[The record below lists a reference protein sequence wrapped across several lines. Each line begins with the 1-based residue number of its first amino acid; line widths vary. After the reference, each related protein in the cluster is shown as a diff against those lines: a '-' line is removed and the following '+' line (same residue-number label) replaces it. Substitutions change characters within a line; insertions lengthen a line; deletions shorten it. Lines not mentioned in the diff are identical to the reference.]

1 MATTDSILK
10 LENAKHAIRITKASL
25 DPAKAPR
32 FDKASIEAERQKVSE
47 GLDDALELL
56 KLCQAYLLSQVA

>member
-1 MATTDSILK
+1 MITADNILR

-25 DPAKAPR
+25 DPATAPR
-32 FDKASIEAERQKVSE
+32 FDKASIEAERQKVAE

-56 KLCQAYLLSQVA
+56 KLCQERLLNGVA

>member
-1 MATTDSILK
+1 MTITDDLLK

-25 DPAKAPR
+25 DPVNAPR
-32 FDKASIEAERQKVSE
+32 FAKANIEAERKKVAK

>member
-1 MATTDSILK
+1 MTKADSILK

-25 DPAKAPR
+25 DPANAPR
-32 FDKASIEAERQKVSE
+32 FDKASLEAERKKVAE

-56 KLCQAYLLSQVA
+56 KVCQAYLLSQVA